1 MSEDLDHVFFDI
13 GRCARGATRA
23 VGRDVERFV
32 VVEELE
38 DVAGRWGVDDGGGDE
53 LVHCFVVGG
62 VGRVVHKACTAGV
75 HGAAEEGHADGATLG
90 DAR

>member
-13 GRCARGATRA
+13 GRCARCAARA
-23 VGRDVERFV
+23 VGGDVERFV

-62 VGRVVHKACTAGV
+62 VGRVVHEACAAGV
-75 HGAAEEGHADGATLG
+75 HCAAEEGHADGAPLG